1 MGPLSLCLTFAQKKS
16 IIDWV
21 QALYPEE
28 ACGLL
33 GGLDGNVHLILPVP
47 NRSHS
52 PTEFNMDGQPQL
64 EALQAIEA
72 EGLEITAIFHS
83 HPKGP
88 QTPSPRDL
96 RSYYYPDS
104 VMLIAAPAQPGWD
117 LFAYRIENSRAFQIP
132 INYLPG
138 VTPLPSLG

>member
-1 MGPLSLCLTFAQKKS
+1 MGPRSLSLTAVQKNT

-21 QALYPEE
+21 QVHIPEE

-33 GGLDGNVHLILPVP
+33 GGRGKVVQLILPVP
-47 NRSHS
+47 NHSHS
-52 PTEFNMDGQPQL
+52 PTEFNMDGQAQL
-64 EALQAIEA
+64 EAMQTIEA

-88 QTPSPRDL
+88 QTPSLRDI

-104 VMLIAAPAQPGWD
+104 VMLIIAPVQPGWD
-117 LFAYRIENSRAFQIP
+117 LFAFRIENGRAFQIP

-138 VTPLPSLG
+138 VTPPV